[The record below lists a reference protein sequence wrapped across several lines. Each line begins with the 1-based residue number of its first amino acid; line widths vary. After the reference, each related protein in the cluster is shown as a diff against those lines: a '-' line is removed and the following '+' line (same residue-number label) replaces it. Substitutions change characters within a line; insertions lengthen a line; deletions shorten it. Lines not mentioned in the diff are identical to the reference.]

1 MEKDQ
6 FELKEHQ
13 GRYSWYD
20 GMEMAGVGERRWLDV
35 ESIVY
40 NMIKGRVWFAAEQ
53 GCLVCALCDAL
64 WSN

>member
-1 MEKDQ
+1 
-6 FELKEHQ
+6 
-13 GRYSWYD
+13 
-20 GMEMAGVGERRWLDV
+20 MAGVGERRWLDV